1 MGKVVGIDLGTTNSC
16 IAVVEGGRPV
26 VVPNA
31 EGHRTTPSVVAYTRK
46 NRSLLVGKAAKRQAV
61 TNPRNTFYSVK
72 RFIGCTPE
80 EVKSD
85 LRKVAYG
92 VKSTGNRL
100 KIECPA
106 MGSNMFGPK
115 AFAPEEVSAQ
125 VLRKLADDASAFL
138 GGKVTQAVVTV
149 PAYFNDSQRQATK
162 DAGKIA
168 GLEVLRVVNEPTA
181 AALAFGLG
189 KEKEQSILVFDL
201 GGGTFDVS
209 VLQIEEGSCE
219 VLATSGDTHLG
230 GDDFDKVIVD
240 HLAETF
246 KAEEGIDLREDSQT
260 LQRLKQ
266 AAEEAKIELSNATQ
280 CEVNLPFV
288 SSGKSLEVTI
298 TRDRFEELSS
308 DLIERCRVP
317 VKKALADAG
326 LSAADL
332 DEVVMVGGS
341 TRIPA
346 VKNLV
351 KTLTGKE
358 PNQTVNP
365 DEVVALGAAVQG
377 SLLSGEGGS
386 EDPMLL
392 LDVMP
397 ISLGMQDVHGK
408 DQMVKVIKRNT
419 TIPAKNQ
426 VSIKPPITTCRVT
439 IRVLQ
444 GEEEMASHNKWLAD
458 YTLFIH
464 PKKTIEVEFAIDA
477 NGILNITA
485 WQRLAHGR
493 QPLTMKIT
501 LKLRIYNKILS
512 SIYASDEDYS
522 LYLLYGGNEGSVSAP
537 PSRYSGSG
545 YSRSSEKSSSSG
557 SSKKSV

>member
-1 MGKVVGIDLGTTNSC
+1 MGKIVGIDLGTTNSC

-31 EGHRTTPSVVAYTRK
+31 QGHRTTPSVVAYTRK

-80 EVKSD
+80 EVTDD
-85 LRKVAYG
+85 LRTVAYG
-92 VKSTGNRL
+92 VKPDGNRL
-100 KIECPA
+100 KIECLA
-106 MGSNMFGPK
+106 MGGNRFGPK

-260 LQRLKQ
+260 LQRLTQ

-280 CEVNLPFV
+280 CEVNLPFIT
-288 SSGKSLEVTI
+288 STQDGPKSLEVTI

-346 VKNLV
+346 VRDLAR
-351 KTLTGKE
+351 TLTGKE

-365 DEVVALGAAVQG
+365 DEVVALGAAIQG
-377 SLLSGEGGS
+377 SLLSDDAESRITLPGQDGDGEGLA
-386 EDPMLL
+386 MLL
-392 LDVMP
+392 QDVTP
-397 ISLGMQDVHGK
+397 LSLGTDVVDGK
-408 DQMVKVIKRNT
+408 MVRIIERNASIPTKEEHSFT
-419 TIPAKNQ
+419 TVVDNQ
-426 VSIKPPITTCRVT
+426 TAVRVE
-439 IRVLQ
+439 VFQ
-444 GEEEMASHNKWLAD
+444 GEAEMAKDNKCLG
-458 YTLFIH
+458 
-464 PKKTIEVEFAIDA
+464 EFRLEGIPPAPAGKPIIVITMAIDA
-477 NGILNITA
+477 NGILNVTA
-485 WQRLAHGR
+485 RDDSTGTEA
-493 QPLTMKIT
+493 
-501 LKLRIYNKILS
+501 
-512 SIYASDEDYS
+512 SISI
-522 LYLLYGGNEGSVSAP
+522 
-537 PSRYSGSG
+537 
-545 YSRSSEKSSSSG
+545 SG
-557 SSKKSV
+557 SSTLSEEEVNRMLKDAEAKAAG